1 MIKIT
6 PAIVVEGK
14 YDKNKLS
21 QIFDTTIIEVGGFGL
36 FKDKDKTDM
45 LRRIAL
51 TRGIIVLT
59 DSDGAGLVIR
69 NRIKSC
75 IGEGKVYHAYI
86 PEIYGK
92 EKRKQKPSKEGK
104 LGVEGV
110 PDDVIIQAVKNCGG
124 MLGGDLPQKPLLTKE
139 LMYELG
145 LSGRE
150 CSKQKRTE
158 LMEKL
163 RLPKNLSTNAL
174 LDAVNALSEDIEV
187 REYIE
192 NLRRSNAA
200 DSI

>member
-51 TRGIIVLT
+51 SRGIVVLT

-110 PDDVIIQAVKNCGG
+110 PDELIIRAVENCGAMDNG
-124 MLGGDLPQKPLLTKE
+124 AAPAKPLLTKE

-174 LDAVNALSEDIEV
+174 MDAVNALSEDCEV

-192 NLRRSNAA
+192 NLRRFNTA

>member
-69 NRIKSC
+69 NRIKNC

-110 PDDVIIQAVKNCGG
+110 PDDVIIRAVENCGG

>member
-1 MIKIT
+1 MIKLL
-6 PAIVVEGK
+6 PAIVVEGR
-14 YDKNKLS
+14 YDKNKVS

-75 IGEGKVYHAYI
+75 IGDGKVYHAYI

-92 EKRKQKPSKEGK
+92 EKRKQKPSKEGM

-110 PDDVIIQAVKNCGG
+110 SDDIIIEAVRKSGAMQECSNNE
-124 MLGGDLPQKPLLTKE
+124 KLLTKE

-174 LDAVNALSEDIEV
+174 LDAVNALSEDSEV
-187 REYIE
+187 RDYIE
-192 NLRRSNAA
+192 ELFMEQSGR
-200 DSI
+200 

>member
-21 QIFDTTIIEVGGFGL
+21 QIFDTTLIEVGGFGL

-69 NRIKSC
+69 NRIKNC

-110 PDDVIIQAVKNCGG
+110 PDDVIIRAVENCGG